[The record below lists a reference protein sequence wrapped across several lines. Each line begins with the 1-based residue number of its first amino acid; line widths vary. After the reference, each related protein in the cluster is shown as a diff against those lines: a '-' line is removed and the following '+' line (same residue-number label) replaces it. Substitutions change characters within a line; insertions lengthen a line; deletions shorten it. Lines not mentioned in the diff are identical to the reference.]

1 MSGALISL
9 AIVAA
14 SVAAMYFWARHD
26 TNHRLAT
33 SYASD
38 LRTFNSNWKKLG
50 LGLAA
55 FVYISAPIGFSWLG
69 YKNVHLPHDLVPGL
83 PLTNLSLSLLNFAG
97 IFAIGTLALNLLTGY
112 AGQVSLGHAT
122 FIGAGAYAAGYF
134 GENVKIGGRHLPFL
148 VWLAMAGVI
157 GALIAA
163 GVGPFALR
171 LRGDY
176 LAVITVGMLVF
187 AEHVFNAWADITG
200 GTPGRSHLPQPSLTV
215 WPGKTIT
222 FTVPDTTDAD
232 IFGFTY
238 TRDQAFFWL
247 IWACVALAAI
257 VAYNVVRTRS
267 GRAMMAVRDRDLSAE
282 AIGVDISSTK
292 IKAFALCGA
301 MAGVSGA
308 LYGAQIQSV
317 TPEFFDLK
325 LSIQYVAMMVVGGS
339 GTILGSILGAI
350 AIIGLDRLTDR
361 FKWIFTLPGVRNVLF
376 FVSTSSN
383 ESVTTTG
390 IRGFIDRMQ
399 IELPNFVRLIYG
411 LLIIVSLR
419 YFPNG
424 IAALWDR
431 TKRWF
436 ERWPF
441 AR

>member
-1 MSGALISL
+1 MSGAIITLTLL
-9 AIVAA
+9 ALSGAA
-14 SVAAMYFWARHD
+14 LFVWARHD
-26 TNHRLAT
+26 THHRLAT
-33 SYASD
+33 SYAAD
-38 LRTFNSNWKKLG
+38 LRTFASNWKKLG
-50 LGLAA
+50 LAVGALI
-55 FVYISAPIGFSWLG
+55 YISAPIGFSWIG
-69 YKNVHLPHDLVPGL
+69 YRGVHLPAQMIPGM
-83 PLTNLSLSLLNFAG
+83 PLTNLSMSLLNFAG

-134 GENVKIGGRHLPFL
+134 GENVTVGGKHLPFL
-148 VWLAMAGVI
+148 VWLAAAGLV
-157 GALIAA
+157 GAVIAA
-163 GVGPFALR
+163 AVGPFALR

-187 AEHVFNAWADITG
+187 AEHIFNAWADITG
-200 GTPGRSHLPQPSLTV
+200 GTPGRSNLPQPTLTI
-215 WPGKTIT
+215 WPGKSII
-222 FTVPDTTDAD
+222 FTVPETTEAD

-238 TRDQAFFWL
+238 SRDQAFFWL
-247 IWACVALAAI
+247 VWAFVVLAAI

-282 AIGVDISSTK
+282 AIGVDIAATK

-308 LYGAQIQSV
+308 LYGSQIQSV

-339 GTILGSILGAI
+339 GTILGSILGAV

-390 IRGFIDRMQ
+390 VRGFIDRMQ

-411 LLIIVSLR
+411 LLIVLSLR

-431 TKRWF
+431 IKRF
-436 ERWPF
+436 FVRWPF

>member
-1 MSGALISL
+1 MSGAILTL
-9 AIVAA
+9 AILGLSACCLFV
-14 SVAAMYFWARHD
+14 WARYD
-26 TNHRLAT
+26 SSHRLAT
-33 SYASD
+33 TYAWD
-38 LRTFNSNWKKLG
+38 LRTFRSNWKKV
-50 LGLAA
+50 GLALGA
-55 FVYISAPIGFSWLG
+55 FLYISAPVGFSWVG
-69 YKNVHLPHDLVPGL
+69 YKGLHLPTQMVPGL
-83 PLTNLSLSLLNFAG
+83 PLTNLALSLLNFAG

-134 GENVKIGGRHLPFL
+134 GENVKVGGRHLPFL
-148 VWLAMAGVI
+148 VWLAAAGVI
-157 GALIAA
+157 GALIATA
-163 GVGPFALR
+163 VGPFALR

-187 AEHVFNAWADITG
+187 AEHIFNAWADITG
-200 GTPGRSHLPQPSLTV
+200 GTPGKSNLPQPSLTV

-222 FTVPDTTDAD
+222 FTVPQTTESD
-232 IFGFTY
+232 IFGFAY

-247 IWACVALAAI
+247 IWAFVALSAI
-257 VAYNVVRTRS
+257 VAYNIVRTRS

-339 GTILGSILGAI
+339 GTILGSILGAV

-383 ESVTTTG
+383 EEVTTTG
-390 IRGFIDRMQ
+390 LRGFIDRMQ

-411 LLIIVSLR
+411 LLIVLSLR

-424 IAALWDR
+424 IAALWERMKR
-431 TKRWF
+431 TV

>member
-1 MSGALISL
+1 MSGAILSL
-9 AIVAA
+9 AILALSISGLFV
-14 SVAAMYFWARHD
+14 WARYD
-26 TNHRLAT
+26 SSHRLAT
-33 SYASD
+33 TYAWD
-38 LRTFNSNWKKLG
+38 LRTFRSNWKKVG

-55 FVYISAPIGFSWLG
+55 FLYISAPVGFSWVG
-69 YKNVHLPHDLVPGL
+69 YKGVHLPTQMVPGL
-83 PLTNLSLSLLNFAG
+83 PLTNLALSLLNFAG

-148 VWLAMAGVI
+148 VWLAAAGLI
-157 GALIAA
+157 GALIATA
-163 GVGPFALR
+163 VGPFALR

-187 AEHVFNAWADITG
+187 AEHVFNAWADVTG
-200 GTPGRSHLPQPSLTV
+200 GTPGKSELPQPTLTI
-215 WPGKTIT
+215 WPGKSIV
-222 FTVPDTTDAD
+222 FTVPETTESD

-247 IWACVALAAI
+247 VWGFVALCSIA
-257 VAYNVVRTRS
+257 AYNIVRTRS

-317 TPEFFDLK
+317 TPEFFDLR

-339 GTILGSILGAI
+339 GTILGSILGAL

-383 ESVTTTG
+383 EAVTTTG
-390 IRGFIDRMQ
+390 LRGFIDRMQ

-411 LLIIVSLR
+411 LLIVLSLR

-424 IAALWDR
+424 IAALWERIKR
-431 TKRWF
+431 TF